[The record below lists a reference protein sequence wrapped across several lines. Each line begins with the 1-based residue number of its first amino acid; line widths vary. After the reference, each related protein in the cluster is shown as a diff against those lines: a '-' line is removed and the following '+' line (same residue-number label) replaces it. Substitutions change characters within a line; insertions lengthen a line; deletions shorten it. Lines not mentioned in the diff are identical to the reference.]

1 MARNSLGKNFS
12 VTSFGESHGPAI
24 GVVIDGIPA
33 GFTPDLSKVQ
43 QQLNRRKPGQSAL
56 TTQRTE
62 TDEFKI
68 LSGLFEGKTTGSPL
82 TLIIENQNAKSADYE
97 ALKNVYR
104 PSHADYTY
112 EVKYG
117 FRDYRGGGRSSA
129 RITAGWVAAGAI
141 AEQYLQQF
149 YHIEILAFVN
159 RIYNIVS
166 EFNDLSG
173 LSRNYIDRNA
183 VRCPDDDAVKRMIE
197 AIEQAKEEKDSLG
210 GSILCIANN
219 LPAGLGE
226 PVFGKLQAEL
236 GKAMLSIPA
245 VKGIEFG
252 EGIAST
258 YLKGSQNNDAI
269 ALQDDKITTLTNR
282 SGGLTGGISN
292 GEPLFFTTYFKP
304 VSSIGQSQQT
314 VDRQGNNVSLKIEGR
329 HDPCVL
335 PRAVPIIESLAAI
348 VLLDLILESKS
359 MI

>member
-1 MARNSLGKNFS
+1 MARNSLGKNLS

-33 GFTPDLSKVQ
+33 GFTPDFSKIQ
-43 QQLNRRKPGQSAL
+43 KQLNRRKPGQSSL
-56 TTQRTE
+56 TTQRNE

-68 LSGLFEGKTTGSPL
+68 LSGLFEGKTTGSPV
-82 TLIIENQNAKSADYE
+82 TFIIENRDAKSADYE

-112 EVKYG
+112 DVKYG

-129 RITAGWVAAGAI
+129 RITAGWVIAGSL

-149 YHIEILAFVN
+149 YNIEILAFVS
-159 RIYNIVS
+159 RIYDIAA
-166 EFNDLSG
+166 DLNS
-173 LSRNYIDRNA
+173 LSDLNRHSIDQNA
-183 VRCPDDDAVKRMIE
+183 VRCPDEQAAKLMIE
-197 AIEQAKEEKDSLG
+197 AIEKAKEEKDSLG
-210 GSILCIANN
+210 GSIQCIANH

-236 GKAMLSIPA
+236 GKAILSIPA

-252 EGIAST
+252 DGIAST
-258 YLKGSQNNDAI
+258 YLKGSQNNDMLAVKG
-269 ALQDDKITTLTNR
+269 QKITTITNH

-292 GEPLFFTTYFKP
+292 GEPLIFTTYFKP
-304 VSSIGQSQQT
+304 VSSIGKTQQT
-314 VDRQGNNVSLKIEGR
+314 VDRQGNQVSLEIEGR

-335 PRAVPIIESLAAI
+335 PRAVPIIESLTAI
-348 VLLDLILESKS
+348 TLLDLLLESKS